1 MSWMCLGWCLS
12 YFEITMYFEMGKQII
27 YSENQTN
34 YLKIKTTTLIVK
46 THNNF
51 IIMVS
56 NILYKKPLI
65 SLIQN

>member
-1 MSWMCLGWCLS
+1 MCLGWCLS